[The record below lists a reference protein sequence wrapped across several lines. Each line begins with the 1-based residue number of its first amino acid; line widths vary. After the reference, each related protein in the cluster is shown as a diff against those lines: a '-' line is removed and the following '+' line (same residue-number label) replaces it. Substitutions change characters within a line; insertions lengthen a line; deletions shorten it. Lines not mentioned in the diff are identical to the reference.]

1 MENPKETAET
11 IIGRVEGETG
21 KCASLV
27 MDATFEGAIQQ
38 ELIDLGIEEAVAKR
52 ILGYAESSA
61 KADTDRTTFQ
71 AMEALLSL
79 IHIWPALSRY
89 EPDPFAALS

>member
-1 MENPKETAET
+1 
-11 IIGRVEGETG
+11 
-21 KCASLV
+21 

-71 AMEALLSL
+71 AMEALVHNLNTMHSRAGAQTRSL
-79 IHIWPALSRY
+79 RSTTVWIRR
-89 EPDPFAALS
+89 